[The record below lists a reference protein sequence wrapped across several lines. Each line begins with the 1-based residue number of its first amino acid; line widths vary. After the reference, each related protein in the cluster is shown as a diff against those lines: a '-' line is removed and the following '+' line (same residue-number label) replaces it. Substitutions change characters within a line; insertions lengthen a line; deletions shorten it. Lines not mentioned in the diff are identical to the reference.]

1 MCPYG
6 FYLDC
11 LQDILY
17 ILFIH
22 FLSTMMSTALIGQIL
37 PHHDETKLQEPLIK
51 TNASVLS
58 SFLLVFCQ
66 SDEKKLLMHPSTLVK
81 VAGISINSYAKS

>member
-1 MCPYG
+1 MKGRSWGLIRESRSQICVLMDSIWTTYRT
-6 FYLDC
+6 F
-11 LQDILY
+11 LY

-22 FLSTMMSTALIGQIL
+22 FLSTMMSTALIGQI
-37 PHHDETKLQEPLIK
+37 PPPHDEMKPQEPLIK

-66 SDEKKLLMHPSTLVK
+66 SDEK
-81 VAGISINSYAKS
+81 SY

>member
-1 MCPYG
+1 MKGRSWGLIGESRSQICVLMDSIWTTYRT
-6 FYLDC
+6 F
-11 LQDILY
+11 LY

-37 PHHDETKLQEPLIK
+37 PHHDETKPQEPLIK

-66 SDEKKLLMHPSTLVK
+66 SDEK
-81 VAGISINSYAKS
+81 SY

>member
-1 MCPYG
+1 MKGRSWGLIGESRSQICVL
-6 FYLDC
+6 LDS
-11 LQDILY
+11 IWTYRTFLY

-37 PHHDETKLQEPLIK
+37 PHHDEMKPQEPLIK

-66 SDEKKLLMHPSTLVK
+66 SDEK
-81 VAGISINSYAKS
+81 SY